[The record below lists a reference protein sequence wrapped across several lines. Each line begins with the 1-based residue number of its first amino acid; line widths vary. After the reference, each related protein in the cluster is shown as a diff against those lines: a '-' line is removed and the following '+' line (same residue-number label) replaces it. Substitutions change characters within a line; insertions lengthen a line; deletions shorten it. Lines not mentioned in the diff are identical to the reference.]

1 MIIGIGGISN
11 AGKSTLARRIKNH
24 YSSKSVS
31 IICQDDY
38 AVATE
43 KIPTIND
50 HADWERPESINFS
63 LYEKVVKE
71 EIEKSEIVI
80 IEGIFAFYKNNLLEI
95 MDKKIYLNLD
105 NKSFIMRKKN
115 DFRWGQE
122 PDWYIEHIWKSH
134 YKYCYNNIP
143 KDALVINANNDID
156 INVVLDFL
164 SGNQE

>member
-11 AGKSTLARRIKNH
+11 AGKSTLARRIKDH

-38 AVATE
+38 AMPTE
-43 KIPTIND
+43 KIPTIKD
-50 HADWERPESINFS
+50 HVDWERPESINFS

-80 IEGIFAFYKNNLLEI
+80 IEGIFAFSKDSLLEI
-95 MDKKIYLNLD
+95 MDKKIFLTLD
-105 NKSFIMRKKN
+105 NSSFSMRKNN
-115 DFRWGQE
+115 DLRWGQE
-122 PDWYIEHIWKSH
+122 PDWYVEYIWKSH

-143 KDALVINANNDID
+143 IDALVINASNDID
-156 INVVLDFL
+156 MNVVIAFL
-164 SGNQE
+164 SGT